1 MIHILGLNDI
11 LDLFEDQN
19 LDQEI
24 NPISLLTPVS
34 DPVGNRVNNQLEAA
48 SKQNKTISYN
58 NIVW

>member
-1 MIHILGLNDI
+1 MINILGLNDI

-48 SKQNKTISYN
+48 SKQKQMIS
-58 NIVW
+58 